1 MLFKP
6 DAILNILS
14 NIYFIT
20 PLLSNSEHSFFSLSS
35 TPKTKT
41 KFKNDDLK
49 ASLIY
54 IILIS
59 KENLN
64 LLVKEGIIIIYYI
77 EALHTKFK
85 HYIKV
90 RKRLEQSRASKH

>member
-1 MLFKP
+1 MLFL
-6 DAILNILS
+6 ILNLS

-59 KENLN
+59 
-64 LLVKEGIIIIYYI
+64 
-77 EALHTKFK
+77 
-85 HYIKV
+85 
-90 RKRLEQSRASKH
+90 